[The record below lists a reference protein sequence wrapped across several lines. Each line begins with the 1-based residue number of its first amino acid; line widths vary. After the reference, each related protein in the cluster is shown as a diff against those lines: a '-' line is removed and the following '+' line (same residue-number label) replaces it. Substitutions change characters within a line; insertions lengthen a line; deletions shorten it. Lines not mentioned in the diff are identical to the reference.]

1 MVTIYIQYLTN
12 NYASLF
18 DPRFYQFQQ
27 DDPIDHIT
35 RNGMPPLVIVSSS
48 NTKLPSSPSLKKKH
62 VTMRD
67 SEEVTKLHQFESNQN
82 VDSVPSRELASCTTT
97 SLTTLTT
104 GTAGAACDVKTLC
117 GNFFKI
123 DATEKISITKLA
135 FKPRLTGSQT
145 IEIWA
150 RLGEYNGYTSSTTGW
165 SRIYAATINVPYTL
179 ALTSLKL
186 STARVVGAGTSH
198 SFHIRS
204 TLGLKYTSDT
214 GNTGSQTTP
223 YAENCALKIYWGK
236 AGRFGTYPCCLV

>member
-1 MVTIYIQYLTN
+1 MLLYFCSSFL
-12 NYASLF
+12 
-18 DPRFYQFQQ
+18 QQ

-67 SEEVTKLHQFESNQN
+67 SEEEVTKLHQYQSNQN
-82 VDSVPSRELASCTTT
+82 VDSVTSRELSSCTTT
-97 SLTTLTT
+97 SIFTTLVGGSSTFCLCS
-104 GTAGAACDVKTLC
+104 GCSC

-123 DATEKISITKLA
+123 DAIEKISITR
-135 FKPRLTGSQT
+135 FTIKPKSIGSQT

-150 RLGEYNGYTSSTTGW
+150 RSGDYNGYTSSATGW
-165 SRIYAATINVPYTL
+165 SKIYSATINIST
-179 ALTSLKL
+179 TSSLKLPLL

-204 TLGLKYTSDT
+204 TLGLTFTS
-214 GNTGSQTTP
+214 GGSTTTP
-223 YAENCALKIYWGK
+223 YSQNCALKVYGGK
-236 AGRFGTYPCCLV
+236 AGRFGTYRYVVCMIHIIV